1 MKMFLKKIIVGDLEE
16 NCYLIADEG
25 TKNAIIIDPGDDYAR
40 IKKIIEQ
47 NKLHPRF
54 IINTHGHA
62 DHIGADDKFGLP
74 VYIHKLDAQ
83 CLNDS
88 AENLS
93 YLMGTPFSLTVPA
106 VKILENGDFIKLDS
120 LSLEVIHTPGHTPGG
135 ICLKAD
141 NLVFTGDTLF
151 FGGIGRTDFP
161 GASEQQLLASIR
173 DRLLSLDDTTVIHPG
188 HGPSSTIGNEKR
200 RNPFLANA

>member
-1 MKMFLKKIIVGDLEE
+1 MILKKIIVGDMEE
-16 NCYLIADEG
+16 NCYLVADER
-25 TKNAIIIDPGDDYAR
+25 TRNAIIIDPGDDYDR

-47 NKLHPRF
+47 NQLTPKF
-54 IINTHGHA
+54 IVNTHGHA

-83 CLNDS
+83 CLTDS
-88 AENLS
+88 GRNLS
-93 YLMGTPFSLTVPA
+93 HFVGAPFTLNLSSVKTV
-106 VKILENGDFIKLDS
+106 ENGDFIKLDS

-141 NLVFTGDTLF
+141 DLIFTGDTLF

-161 GASEQQLLASIR
+161 GASEQELLASIR
-173 DRLLSLDDTTVIHPG
+173 DRLLNFADQTAIYPG